1 MSDAQ
6 RRRSVRPSQ
15 NVDGQRQVHAPGPT
29 VPSEDTLA
37 ALRTGSSWE
46 ITGAGALNFP
56 AWLLAWSV

>member
-6 RRRSVRPSQ
+6 RRRSVRPGQ

-37 ALRTGSSWE
+37 ALNGLVQ
-46 ITGAGALNFP
+46 AGKLRAP
-56 AWLLAWSV
+56 AP